1 MSCRLLFVRHGQS
14 LGNLTGR
21 FLGITDLDLSPLGAV
36 QARRTADYL
45 KDEKIDVIYA
55 SDLIRACH
63 TAQPLSEI
71 KGLPII
77 KDKRLEEINAGLWEN
92 RTFDDL
98 EKEFP
103 ESYEGVWLHDIGN
116 SKADGGESV
125 AHLTD
130 RIYEAVHDIAMK
142 NDGKTVAIFSH
153 ATPIRAFFCRI
164 YGYSL
169 SEMVKLPWP
178 TNASVSEAV
187 FESGKSEPVRY
198 SYDEFMGELST
209 ALPKNC

>member
-130 RIYEAVHDIAMK
+130 GVFGVCDYDIYQLQNILFAAYICKGIVVHTLFEIYRIE
-142 NDGKTVAIFSH
+142 
-153 ATPIRAFFCRI
+153 
-164 YGYSL
+164 
-169 SEMVKLPWP
+169 
-178 TNASVSEAV
+178 
-187 FESGKSEPVRY
+187 
-198 SYDEFMGELST
+198 
-209 ALPKNC
+209 

>member
-14 LGNLTGR
+14 IVNLTGR

-125 AHLTD
+125 AHLTG
-130 RIYEAVHDIAMK
+130 RIYDAVHDIAMK

-187 FESGKSEPVRY
+187 FESGKFEPVRY

>member
-1 MSCRLLFVRHGQS
+1 MLFVRHGQS

-125 AHLTD
+125 AHLTG
-130 RIYEAVHDIAMK
+130 RIYDAVHDIAMK

-187 FESGKSEPVRY
+187 FESGKFEPVRY

>member
-125 AHLTD
+125 AHLTG
-130 RIYEAVHDIAMK
+130 RIYDAVHDIAMK

-169 SEMVKLPWP
+169 
-178 TNASVSEAV
+178 
-187 FESGKSEPVRY
+187 
-198 SYDEFMGELST
+198 
-209 ALPKNC
+209 